1 MNRFLEMDQ
10 NDDASRNLEMGITM
24 ITNFVLKKM
33 LINIVFIIMSSK
45 GFVLLQMSDFA
56 TLRER
61 EREREREGPPSCEET
76 PISEIRGRTKIKS
89 ERHHPHHHH
98 ESLKREQ
105 LRDL

>member
-1 MNRFLEMDQ
+1 MDQ
-10 NDDASRNLEMGITM
+10 NDDESRNLEMGIMM

-56 TLRER
+56 TQ
-61 EREREREGPPSCEET
+61 REREREGSQSCEET
-76 PISEIRGRTKIKS
+76 HIREIRGKTKTKS

-105 LRDL
+105 LQDL

>member
-61 EREREREGPPSCEET
+61 EREREREKVLHLVKKHPLV
-76 PISEIRGRTKIKS
+76 KS
-89 ERHHPHHHH
+89 GG
-98 ESLKREQ
+98 EQ
-105 LRDL
+105 KLNQKDIILIIIMNR